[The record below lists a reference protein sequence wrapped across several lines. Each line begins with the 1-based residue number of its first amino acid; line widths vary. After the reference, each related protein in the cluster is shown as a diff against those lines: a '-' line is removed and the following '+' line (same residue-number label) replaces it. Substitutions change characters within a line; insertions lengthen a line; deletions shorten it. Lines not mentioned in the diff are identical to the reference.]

1 MKVEYHYT
9 TWSFTMADRLSRFRT
24 LRAKSAFTMAE
35 ILISLTIIGVIAAI
49 TLPSL
54 VGNINEKAWASQ
66 RKALYSRMSQA
77 IELMPSLNGYGIGA
91 TDDETASKAAQ
102 AFISD
107 GLSKV
112 LKINNICAAPDGAD
126 ATVARNEFKKCGFPE
141 KFTKMGINSKLDTP
155 ITINDLN
162 GYFVIPNGDNVHY
175 SQVNTNSAAF
185 ETANGESILT
195 FYNPNCSYTYG
206 VNGKYNLQ
214 NLMQPTMCANFI
226 YDLNGKKGPNK
237 VGKDIGFMTA
247 FYPTDSQIVAPAPL
261 GHQRMDKDEP
271 YPTFTISNGNAYCRS
286 KYGDDARM
294 ANIEELKSVFTN
306 NNLGY
311 ISSSIPYFIQQAGYR
326 SSTLY
331 SITKVYGIKGHSGEI
346 GTSLPGYNTDNYARI
361 FCVKR

>member
-1 MKVEYHYT
+1 MNKLERQKNRYKVIN
-9 TWSFTMADRLSRFRT
+9 AQ
-24 LRAKSAFTMAE
+24 AFTMAE

-54 VGNINEKAWASQ
+54 RANINESAWATQ

-77 IELMPSLNGYGIGA
+77 ISMLPSLNGYGIGA
-91 TDDETASKAAQ
+91 TDAETASKATQ
-102 AFISD
+102 AFISE

-126 ATVARNEFKKCGFPE
+126 DDARRDTYTKCGFPK
-141 KFTKMGINSKLDTP
+141 KFTKMGTKSKMDTP
-155 ITINDLN
+155 TVLTELN
-162 GYFVIPNGDNVHY
+162 SYFNSNGANVNY
-175 SQVNTNSAAF
+175 SQIDTQTAAF

-206 VNGKYNLQ
+206 VNGVGSAQ

-261 GHQRMDKDEP
+261 RHQRMEKDKP
-271 YPTFTISNGNAYCRS
+271 YPTFTISNGNAYCKS
-286 KYGDDARM
+286 KYNDDARM
-294 ANIEELKSVFTN
+294 ANIEELKSLFTN

-311 ISSSIPYFIQQAGYR
+311 FNSSRPYFFIFDGYL
-326 SSTLY
+326 SSTLFSSTRVYYISGY
-331 SITKVYGIKGHSGEI
+331 SGAIITYVQ
-346 GTSLPGYNTDNYARI
+346 GYNTANYANI